1 MDPEKSAATRIL
13 MMTRR
18 KKWYGGHEHLYFMH
32 DILQN
37 VTLIFSED
45 MDDELGL
52 IYYNYCQPQS
62 IRRTMDQLD
71 PITESG
77 GINLYAFA

>member
-1 MDPEKSAATRIL
+1 MDPEKSSATRIL

-18 KKWYGGHEHLYFMH
+18 KMNGMEVSEHLYFMH
-32 DILQN
+32 DVLQN
-37 VTLIFSED
+37 VTLIFGED

-62 IRRTMDQLD
+62 IRRTMDQ
-71 PITESG
+71 P
-77 GINLYAFA
+77 